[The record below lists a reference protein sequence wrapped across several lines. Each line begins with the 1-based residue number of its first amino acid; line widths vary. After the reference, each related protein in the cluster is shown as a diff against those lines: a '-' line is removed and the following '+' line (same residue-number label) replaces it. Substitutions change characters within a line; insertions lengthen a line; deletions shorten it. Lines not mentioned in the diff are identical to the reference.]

1 MGCAAISGHSSL
13 EIMRGDAL
21 RIDVVDGP
29 NWQAALELLRDGHV
43 IVYQGIGLELTD
55 VSEPS
60 RVTLGP
66 LTPLTARIATQWEL
80 GNLTKSRALADLSR
94 GQAIVQALISDSS
107 DIRQLVDDRGL
118 RYELV
123 DDYDTG
129 AILLATLTAGVIEWR
144 HTRWA
149 AG

>member
-1 MGCAAISGHSSL
+1 LIL
-13 EIMRGDAL
+13 
-21 RIDVVDGP
+21 
-29 NWQAALELLRDGHV
+29 
-43 IVYQGIGLELTD
+43 
-55 VSEPS
+55 SEPG
-60 RVTLGP
+60 RVTPP

-94 GQAIVQALISDSS
+94 GQAIVQALIADSS

-129 AILLATLTAGVIEWR
+129 TILLATLTSGVIEWR
-144 HTRWA
+144 RTRWA

>member
-1 MGCAAISGHSSL
+1 MGCGASLRHSSL
-13 EIMRGDAL
+13 KVMRGDAL
-21 RIDVVDGP
+21 RVDVVDGP
-29 NWQAALELLRDGHV
+29 NWRAALELLRDGHV
-43 IVYQGIGLELTD
+43 IVYQGVGLELAD
-55 VSEPS
+55 YSEPG

-66 LTPLTARIATQWEL
+66 LTPLTARIATQWKL

-94 GQAIVQALISDSS
+94 GQAIVQALIADSS
-107 DIRQLVDDRGL
+107 DVRQLVDDRGL

-129 AILLATLTAGVIEWR
+129 AILLATLTSGLVEWH

>member
-1 MGCAAISGHSSL
+1 
-13 EIMRGDAL
+13 MRGDAL

-43 IVYQGIGLELTD
+43 IVYQGVGLELTD

-60 RVTLGP
+60 RVTLN
-66 LTPLTARIATQWEL
+66 PLTARIATQWEL

-94 GQAIVQALISDSS
+94 GQAIVQALIADNSY
-107 DIRQLVDDRGL
+107 IRQLVDDRGL

-129 AILLATLTAGVIEWR
+129 AILLATLTSGVIEWR